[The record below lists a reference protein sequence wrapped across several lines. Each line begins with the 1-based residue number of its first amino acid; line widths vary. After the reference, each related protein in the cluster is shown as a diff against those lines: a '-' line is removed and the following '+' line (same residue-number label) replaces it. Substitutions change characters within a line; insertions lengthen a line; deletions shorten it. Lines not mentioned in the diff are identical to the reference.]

1 MSYTSYSVHGFG
13 LILYEPEVAQKIAE
27 LNGYPD
33 VYELATDREGRVVDD
48 WSAGATYKLIDER
61 GNDTFTREFEE
72 APCVCFH
79 SVRQPKILTPAY
91 SSLEEIEKEFK
102 ARLKFP
108 DDFDIKAH
116 LGYFS
121 LVEGG

>member
-1 MSYTSYSVHGFG
+1 MSYTSYPVYGFG
-13 LILYEPEVAQKIAE
+13 LILNEPEVAQKIAE

-33 VYELATDREGRVVDD
+33 VYEFATDREGRVIDD
-48 WSAGATYKLIDER
+48 WTSGATYKLIDEK

-72 APCVCFH
+72 NPCICFH

-102 ARLKFP
+102 SRLKFP
-108 DDFDIKAH
+108 DDFNIKAH